1 MGHLEFEGFDT
12 KTTRAL
18 EEKAFRA
25 ATSPPAV
32 QHAVVVAFLESVDSE
47 GQDVRE
53 EVHGCTLDELTE
65 QLAVL
70 GAVNDLGVT
79 YAEATYLAGRL
90 REIVRHPEEG

>member
-12 KTTRAL
+12 KTTKAL
-18 EEKAFRA
+18 EKKVA
-25 ATSPPAV
+25 AVTGATMK
-32 QHAVVVAFLESVDSE
+32 QAVVVAFLESVDSE

>member
-12 KTTRAL
+12 KTTKAL
-18 EEKAFRA
+18 EKKVA
-25 ATSPPAV
+25 AVTGATMK
-32 QHAVVVAFLESVDSE
+32 QAVVVAFLESVDSE

-79 YAEATYLAGRL
+79 YAEATHLAGRL

>member
-1 MGHLEFEGFDT
+1 MGHLEFEGFDP
-12 KTTRAL
+12 KTTKAL
-18 EEKAFRA
+18 EKKVA
-25 ATSPPAV
+25 AVTGATMK
-32 QHAVVVAFLESVDSE
+32 QAVVVAFLESVDSE